1 MADKE
6 TVNNLPEPED
16 DNSDNS
22 GSTMAALV
30 MHFRKNPG
38 ALYKIYLSGSI
49 TPTGSVETQV
59 IRPKGIPSEE
69 KFGIPTIIQSGF
81 ADVESTAAISKAAN
95 YPDVLL
101 QAEVINLGGSTI
113 DGREII
119 GVSLAWFEIIE
130 QLQKDPDILYLI
142 PPRKLEELIAGAY
155 ERAGF
160 PEVILTP
167 RSGDLGR
174 DVIAIKPGFCSIRI
188 IDQVKAYRPG
198 HKVSADEVRALT
210 GVLYT
215 DLNASK
221 GLVTTTS
228 DFAPRITEDRHLKP
242 LMPHRLEL
250 KNGRRLLEWLRQI
263 SSSNEVIGE
272 GKPLK

>member
-1 MADKE
+1 MLFIKE
-6 TVNNLPEPED
+6 HNAP
-16 DNSDNS
+16 NSLRCDGRS
-22 GSTMAALV
+22 RASQAGRSRPAL
-30 MHFRKNPG
+30 
-38 ALYKIYLSGSI
+38 
-49 TPTGSVETQV
+49 
-59 IRPKGIPSEE
+59 
-69 KFGIPTIIQSGF
+69 
-81 ADVESTAAISKAAN
+81 AAISKEAN

-101 QAEVINLGGSTI
+101 QAAVINLGGSTS
-113 DGREII
+113 DGRLII
-119 GVSLAWFEIIE
+119 GVSVAWFEIIE
-130 QLQKDPDILYLI
+130 QLQKDPDFLYQI

-198 HKVSADEVRALT
+198 HTVSADEVRALY
-210 GVLYT
+210 GVLSADQNT
-215 DLNASK
+215 SK

-228 DFAPRITEDRHLKP
+228 DFAPRITEDRLLKP

-250 KNGRRLLEWLRQI
+250 KNGQRLLEWLRQI
-263 SSSNEVIGE
+263 SPSSEVTEE